1 MSVRYQPIGEW
12 EPGYGLVDLHS
23 SVWGTKDPGPGFS
36 FKCSQK
42 SERKWEGRSKINTVL
57 LRQLL
62 SVSEIRA
69 TLISWFKLVS

>member
-23 SVWGTKDPGPGFS
+23 SVWGTKDPGLGFS

-42 SERKWEGRSKINTVL
+42 LEREWEGRSKINIGL
-57 LRQLL
+57 LRQHL
-62 SVSEIRA
+62 SVTEIRA
-69 TLISWFKLVS
+69 TLILWFKLVS